1 MIFLASGALVAIAV
15 VAIVF
20 YAQDQTDSEPVTA
33 PTENY
38 VKEAIETV
46 KEIDSD
52 EDGIMNIEEEN
63 KYHTNSQN
71 KDTDAD
77 GFDDKTEIING
88 FNPLKAGE

>member
-1 MIFLASGALVAIAV
+1 
-15 VAIVF
+15 
-20 YAQDQTDSEPVTA
+20 
-33 PTENY
+33 
-38 VKEAIETV
+38 
-46 KEIDSD
+46 
-52 EDGIMNIEEEN
+52 MNIEEEN